1 MLFLSNAISVLGL
14 AQVNNNNVRKA
25 LSVCQL
31 VCYTHT
37 ITHMQMHTEIPF
49 CTSSFQVLFLIV
61 ILFLEAKPFAC
72 RLLQTNFSYKIYVYI
87 YMNKKICKDVH
98 YVNNCWDN
106 AWAQRKKHKFSGEKT
121 PEPFFYFFLL
131 LIKRNIS
138 KAECVVNVIWVF
150 HLSSLLAASYVA
162 SKAGKHSKV
171 QAAQNAVPTHEK

>member
-1 MLFLSNAISVLGL
+1 MLFLSNAISILGL
-14 AQVNNNNVRKA
+14 AQVNHNNVRKA

-61 ILFLEAKPFAC
+61 TQFLFLEAKPFAC

-87 YMNKKICKDVH
+87 WIKK
-98 YVNNCWDN
+98 YVKTCIMWTTEHKGRSINSVE
-106 AWAQRKKHKFSGEKT
+106 RKHLSLFST
-121 PEPFFYFFLL
+121 FFLL

-171 QAAQNAVPTHEK
+171 QAAQNAVSTHEK